1 MKLFKPYVNLTKS
14 ASTGIY
20 TLNSVVSL
28 PKGYALS
35 SLVQS
40 EIERNGQK
48 YWAVTATVTTNGS
61 IETDMAEF
69 SVPLLQ
75 GPTEEIKSTSM
86 VVVNSSSLSSS
97 MRNPVEENKTDVDY
111 DDAQGDLV

>member
-1 MKLFKPYVNLTKS
+1 
-14 ASTGIY
+14 
-20 TLNSVVSL
+20 
-28 PKGYALS
+28 
-35 SLVQS
+35 
-40 EIERNGQK
+40 
-48 YWAVTATVTTNGS
+48 
-61 IETDMAEF
+61 MAEF